1 MTNIHCINPQCDTL
15 NPVSEMYCS
24 NCQTPVIKRYLRV
37 LGDFSPFPQNKAL
50 GGGRFSPH
58 QGKIVLD
65 TQPHLTPPAPSDLS
79 DDIVSY
85 LKLFSYRLHTPQV
98 YAGIEEEG
106 QVIWLL
112 EYEGIMLDENT
123 GKPIYEELFCS
134 FLEIWSKA
142 SPFTQVNLLWQ
153 MIHLW
158 HPLSKQQML
167 SSLLDINNLA
177 VSGNFVKL
185 IELKSDQ
192 DFLFNLGNL
201 ASLWHTLLP
210 KINPILK
217 EIINKIILSL
227 EQGLLTKPEQV
238 ISIFDQI
245 IHIISNNNYIHKY
258 EIIATT
264 NAGKK
269 REKNEDACYP
279 QPDIIKE
286 SGAGI
291 NSLTI
296 VCDGLGGQKGGEIA
310 SRLAI
315 DTLEQELNKA
325 YEKKLK
331 ETLHNQNWTPLIDKR
346 KIVMALSKANNR
358 IAKINNANNSKE
370 RDRMG
375 TTVVLT
381 MAIDHEI
388 YLAHVGDSRIY
399 LISNSSGCHQVT
411 VDDDLASREVRLG
424 YSLYREAIA
433 TPQTGALIQALG
445 TDYASRIRPH
455 IKRLI
460 MNEDCIFLLCSDGL
474 SDYERVEQ
482 YWQKEMLPILR
493 GDITLE
499 EGLQSLLNLALEK
512 NGHDNITI
520 ALVRCGVT
528 PVKDAPPIKN
538 LTWEYLTSIIPN
550 LPQPSKKSLSI
561 SANLIHHQY
570 FWLALLIIT
579 ILGLGALRY
588 RQGRPSPSNNQSSL
602 SYSEESQTLFRNSN
616 FL

>member
-1 MTNIHCINPQCDTL
+1 MNHIHCINPQCDTL
-15 NPVSEMYCS
+15 NPVSENYCS
-24 NCQTPVIKRYLRV
+24 NCQTPIVKRYLRV
-37 LGDFSPFPQNKAL
+37 LGDFVPFPKNKAL
-50 GGGRFSPH
+50 GGGRFLPH
-58 QGKIVLD
+58 QDKIVLD
-65 TQPHLTPPAPSDLS
+65 TQPHLTPPAPSDLPN
-79 DDIVSY
+79 DIVAY

-98 YAGIEEEG
+98 YAGIEEDN

-112 EYEGIMLDENT
+112 EYEGILLEETT
-123 GKPIYEELFCS
+123 GKPLYQELFCP
-134 FLEIWSKA
+134 LVEIWSKA

-158 HPLSKQQML
+158 HPLSKQKML
-167 SSLLDINNLA
+167 SSLFDIDNLA
-177 VSGNFVKL
+177 VSGNFIKL
-185 IELKSDQ
+185 IELKSDG
-192 DFLFNLGNL
+192 DSSLHLGNL
-201 ASLWHTLLP
+201 ASLWRSLLP
-210 KINPILK
+210 KIKPIIK
-217 EIINKIILSL
+217 EVITKIILSL
-227 EQGLLTKPEQV
+227 EEDLLTKPEQ
-238 ISIFDQI
+238 IINILDQI
-245 IHIISNNNYIHKY
+245 IHLISTNNYHHKY
-258 EIIATT
+258 EIITTT
-264 NAGKK
+264 NVGKK
-269 REKNEDACYP
+269 RKKNEDACYP
-279 QPDIIKE
+279 QADIIKK

-315 DTLEQELNKA
+315 DTLEQELNKT
-325 YEKKLK
+325 YEKQLK

-346 KIVMALSKANNR
+346 KIVMALSSANNR
-358 IAKINNANNSKE
+358 IAKINNSNDSKE

-399 LISNSSGCHQVT
+399 LISDSSGCHQIT

-455 IKRLI
+455 IKRLV
-460 MNEDCIFLLCSDGL
+460 MDEDCVFLLCSDGL

-482 YWQKEMLPILR
+482 YWQREVLPVLR
-493 GDITLE
+493 DEISLE
-499 EGLQSLLNLALEK
+499 ECSQSLLNLALEK

-520 ALVRCGVT
+520 GLVRSRVT
-528 PVKDAPPIKN
+528 PVEDAPPIKN
-538 LTWEYLTSIIPN
+538 LTWEYLTSIIPH
-550 LPQPSKKSLSI
+550 LPQPNKKSLPI
-561 SANLIHHQY
+561 SVNLIRQQY
-570 FWLALLIIT
+570 LWLALLIIS

-588 RQGRPSPSNNQSSL
+588 QQQRPSPSNNQSSL
-602 SYSEESQTLFRNSN
+602 PYLDIPTSCKIFKG
-616 FL
+616 